1 VAGFSKNLRT
11 RDLIGV
17 ASVFFVKADSV
28 LPEKAATLQV
38 LLALGPYVFIVVRS
52 LLGVNE

>member
-1 VAGFSKNLRT
+1 MAGFSKNFRT

-17 ASVFFVKADSV
+17 AGVFFVKADSV
-28 LPEKAATLQV
+28 LLEKAAALQV